1 MAIYH
6 FSGTIISRSQGR
18 SAVACSAYRSAE
30 ILLDEKYGK
39 EHDYSKK
46 EDVVFKEILLPES
59 APDWMKNREK
69 LWNEVEKA
77 ERRKD
82 AQLAREFNFSL
93 PRELTLE
100 QNIEL
105 AREFVKTAFVDK
117 GMIADLCIHD
127 DKASDG
133 QSQIH
138 AHVMLTMREVDKEGF
153 GKKVRQWN
161 EKERL
166 LEWRELW
173 AITANKHLEMHDHDI
188 KIDYRSFEAQGI
200 ELEPQHKIGPN
211 AAKDRMARMEDHQ
224 RIARENGEKILAD
237 PSIVLDA
244 ITRQQSTFTEHDLAR
259 FVNRHTV
266 DPDQFQRVFEAVKR
280 CPELIKIGVDDRG
293 RERFTTQEMLDLES
307 RMLECTY
314 SLSQRQTFSVS
325 NQDLEK
331 VIENSTLSDQQ
342 QMVLNHLVE
351 GSNLKL
357 VVGYAGTGK
366 SYLLGNARDVWQ
378 RSGYNVSGVS
388 LSGIAVQNLE
398 KSSGIPSRTVASF
411 LYGLDQGRGIL
422 SDKDIL
428 VIDEAGMLG
437 SRQMERLVSE
447 ANRAGAKLVAIGDW
461 QQLQAIEA
469 GAAFR
474 SMADAHPC
482 VELTEV
488 RRQEIAWQK
497 KATIDLAVGHV
508 DKALSAYDR
517 FNHVHEFERQLEAK
531 DMMVSHWNDV
541 RINKPDETQLMLAY
555 LRKDVDDLN
564 KMARDL
570 KQKDGH
576 LGKDHVFNTS
586 TGNKEFAVND
596 RVYFLKRDDGLGV
609 VNGTLGTIR
618 EIKEGSKSIMIE
630 LDRDL
635 RDLSPKCVEVDT
647 NFYKH
652 LDHGYAATVYKA
664 QGTTVDRTY
673 MLTSKHYDAHSSYVG
688 MSRHKM
694 SCNIYVSKES
704 FKDKRELVKTLS
716 RNRMKDVTLDYT
728 RVDKEFAR
736 QRGVRVVGDTGFD
749 RVRNKQKFE
758 AQKQEK
764 ELKEKSYS
772 MDFGDSKFNKAF
784 EEFEREFKKEKP
796 ELAKKMDYEL
806 KSEIEKKAIDA
817 IAYFKS
823 FLALEMQKKNTE
835 KQKEAFA
842 KTLNSLSKDEK
853 VMSHLR
859 SLEPKVAG
867 HIEKISQAYEKE
879 QRVQSY
885 SYDRGISR

>member
-18 SAVACSAYRSAE
+18 SAIACAAYRSAE
-30 ILLDEKYGK
+30 LLYDERYEK
-39 EHDYSKK
+39 EQDYSRKQ
-46 EDVVFKEILLPES
+46 DVVYKEILLPKS
-59 APDWMKNREK
+59 APDWMKDREK
-69 LWNEVEKA
+69 LWNEVERVEK
-77 ERRKD
+77 RKD
-82 AQLAREFNFSL
+82 SQLSREFNFSL

-100 QNIEL
+100 QNIVL
-105 AREFVKTAFVDK
+105 AREFVQTAFVDK
-117 GMIADLCIHD
+117 GMVADLCIHD

-138 AHVMLTMREVDKEGF
+138 AHVMLTLREVDKEGF
-153 GKKVRQWN
+153 GRKVRQWN

-188 KIDYRSFEAQGI
+188 KIDHRSFEAQGI

-211 AAKDRMARMEDHQ
+211 AAKERMARVEDHL
-224 RIARENGEKILAD
+224 RIARENGEKLLSD
-237 PSIVLDA
+237 PSIALDS

-259 FVNRHTV
+259 FVNRQTV
-266 DPDQFQRVFEAVKR
+266 DAEQFQQVYEAVKR

-293 RERFTTQEMLDLES
+293 RDRFTTQAMLDLES
-307 RMLECTY
+307 HMLECTY
-314 SLSQRQTFSVS
+314 DLSQKQTFSVS
-325 NQDLEK
+325 SQDLEK

-378 RSGYNVSGVS
+378 RSGYNVRGVS
-388 LSGIAVQNLE
+388 LSGIAAQNLE
-398 KSSGIPSRTVASF
+398 QSSGIPSRTVASF
-411 LYGLDQGRGIL
+411 LYGLDQGRGAL
-422 SDKDIL
+422 RDKDIL

-497 KATIDLAVGHV
+497 QATIDLAVGHV

-517 FNHVHEFERQLEAK
+517 FSHVHEFERQLEAK
-531 DMMVSHWNDV
+531 DTMVSHWNDV
-541 RINKPDETQLMLAY
+541 RISKPDGTQLMLAY
-555 LRKDVDDLN
+555 LRKDVEDLN
-564 KMARDL
+564 EMARDL
-570 KQKDGH
+570 KRKDGH
-576 LGKDHVFNTS
+576 LGKDYVFNTS
-586 TGNKEFAVND
+586 TGDKEFAVND
-596 RVYFLKRDDGLGV
+596 RIYFLKRDDGLGV
-609 VNGTLGTIR
+609 VNGSLGTVR
-618 EIKEGSKSIMIE
+618 EIKDTSGKLMIE

-647 NFYKH
+647 HFYKH

-664 QGTTVDRTY
+664 QGATVARTY

-688 MSRHKM
+688 MSRHQK
-694 SCNIYVSKES
+694 SCDIYVSREA

-728 RVDKEFAR
+728 KVDKEFAR
-736 QRGVRVVGDTGFD
+736 HRGVRVVGDTGFD

-764 ELKEKSYS
+764 GLKEKSHS
-772 MDFGDSKFNKAF
+772 MDFGDRKFNKAF

-796 ELAKKMDYEL
+796 ELAKTLDYEM
-806 KSEIEKKAIDA
+806 KSAPEKKAIDA
-817 IAYFKS
+817 ISNFKK
-823 FLALEMQKKNTE
+823 FCLLEKEKKLNE
-835 KQKEAFA
+835 KQKQEFI
-842 KTLNSLSKDEK
+842 KYLSSLSKQNDVMKHLKKMEPKTALVVEKLAKEFEK
-853 VMSHLR
+853 VQEYSRSH
-859 SLEPKVAG
+859 G
-867 HIEKISQAYEKE
+867 
-879 QRVQSY
+879 
-885 SYDRGISR
+885 RGIGL